1 MTDPAGDR
9 AGIGTIERHAGRG
22 VRLTASPNGHFRE
35 EELPGF
41 RSRSC
46 LHGQVRPLAG
56 IRRSGGLMIQ
66 RTNARLAG
74 FMFLFYIATGIASLV
89 VFNKATSGAEVIAAT
104 LASIAQHAS
113 LVRVT
118 VVLTLL
124 EAVEAVV
131 LAVALFALTRD
142 VDPDLAVLALAFRAG
157 EGVINA
163 ISVARTLGLLSLATS
178 PAATASDAAAA
189 NALGALLMK
198 VGVGGSAAFCF
209 AVGSAL
215 YAYLFLRARSIPVPL
230 AWLGLLASV
239 LWVVLQ

>member
-1 MTDPAGDR
+1 
-9 AGIGTIERHAGRG
+9 
-22 VRLTASPNGHFRE
+22 
-35 EELPGF
+35 
-41 RSRSC
+41 
-46 LHGQVRPLAG
+46 
-56 IRRSGGLMIQ
+56 MIQ

-89 VFNKATSGAEVIAAT
+89 VFNKATSGAEGIAAT

-239 LWVVLQ
+239 LWVVLQPAQLAGFIKGPVTYFAWIPMAVYEVTLALWLLTKGVAIPQPRQSLPAHA